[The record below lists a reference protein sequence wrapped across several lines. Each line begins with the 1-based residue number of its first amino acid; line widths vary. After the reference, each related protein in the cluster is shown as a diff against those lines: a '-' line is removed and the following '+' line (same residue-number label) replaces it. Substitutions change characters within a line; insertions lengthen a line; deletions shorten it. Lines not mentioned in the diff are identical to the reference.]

1 MSNCIKKLN
10 FLIKLLKTGFVTNDK
25 WRQAPGFDIYC
36 ITYCTDFRYAVTSF
50 EIVEVLNFF
59 SFEIGPLLYFFNH
72 CFMMTCDFK

>member
-25 WRQAPGFDIYC
+25 APGFDIICC

-72 CFMMTCDFK
+72 CFIMTCDSK

>member
-10 FLIKLLKTGFVTNDK
+10 FLKKLLKTGFVTNDK
-25 WRQAPGFDIYC
+25 APGFDICC
-36 ITYCTDFRYAVTSF
+36 ITYCTDFRYEVTSF

-72 CFMMTCDFK
+72 CFIMTCDSK